1 MKKTITWLQ
10 GLNTATIEIK
20 GKDAEQL
27 ANVLAIALS
36 KMYDYDKSKGYKRC
50 AEDDYK
56 LFEQFA
62 EYGDELSTSNK

>member
-27 ANVLAIALS
+27 ASVLTIALS
-36 KMYDYDKSKGYKRC
+36 KMYDYDRQNGYPIC
-50 AEDDYK
+50 AEDDYN
-56 LFEQFA
+56 LFSQFA
-62 EYGDELSTSNK
+62 EYGDELSNSNK